1 MHTAKGR
8 LINGNVTLTVFQA
21 EKNTPARVFFSAH
34 SKEAINFTMFI
45 AFKVLLFKVVM
56 NKTES

>member
-8 LINGNVTLTVFQA
+8 LINGNLTLTVFQA
-21 EKNTPARVFFSAH
+21 EKNTPSRVFFSAH

-45 AFKVLLFKVVM
+45 AFRALLFKVVM